1 MLISMIRTVILYA
14 GIILA
19 LRLMGKRQINQLQTS
34 ELVVTLLL
42 SELAVLPIQNREETL
57 VEGLA
62 PMVTLVLFELLIA
75 FLMLKSSF
83 LRLLVCGRPVVI
95 IKDGKLNQKAMRKLR
110 MTTEDLTEQLRQKN
124 VFFYKDVQYAVIE
137 TNGMMSVVKY
147 AKEDNLTPKQA
158 GVKVENR
165 GIEAVVLSDGVL
177 SKSSMELVGTT
188 KEWVLARVE
197 EQHLDVK
204 DIFIMTVD
212 TMGQFKIIEQ
222 ELRPKRS

>member
-19 LRLMGKRQINQLQTS
+19 LRLMGKRQISQLQTS
-34 ELVVTLLL
+34 ELVATLML
-42 SELAVLPIQNREETL
+42 SELAVLPIQNHDEPL
-57 VEGLA
+57 IEGLA

-83 LRLLVCGRPVVI
+83 LRLMICGRPVVI

-110 MTTEDLTEQLRQKN
+110 MTTEDLTEQLRQKD
-124 VFFYKDVQYAVIE
+124 VFFYKDVEYAVVE

-158 GVKVENR
+158 GVKVESR

-177 SKSSMELVGTT
+177 SKSSMELVGAT
-188 KEWVLARVE
+188 KEWVLAKVE

-204 DIFIMTVD
+204 DVFIMTVD
-212 TMGQFKIIEQ
+212 TKGQFKIVEQ